1 VNLLKDLLQ
10 KIVKEELPGDA
21 AFFVDWMHC

>member
-10 KIVKEELPGDA
+10 KIVKEELSDDA
-21 AFFVDWMHC
+21 AFFVD